1 MCVFCNVER
10 ERLTERERERNAVT
24 RMGVVGDVCRVDESG
39 KKVRYL
45 KKTGEALPSEAELRK
60 MMEEKME
67 AESKKQEGADGAAA
81 DAVVDVEKKSDT
93 A

>member
-1 MCVFCNVER
+1 M
-10 ERLTERERERNAVT
+10 T